1 MHTQNSDTHVTNNYY
16 INVVNSDNV
25 SIALPYTPPPPP
37 RAPEPKRA
45 PEPTSWA
52 FLLVNVLVTL
62 APLAKELAQY
72 AAQMMG
78 V

>member
-1 MHTQNSDTHVTNNYY
+1 MHTQNSDTHVTNNYN

-37 RAPEPKRA
+37 PPPRA

-52 FLLVNVLVTL
+52 FLLVNMLVTL

-78 V
+78 G